1 MQFLKQLVII
11 LVLAGLGWGGYTVYL
26 EQFANGATAPERGG
40 SRGGGDRKVGVEV
53 ASAEKARLTRS
64 VEAVGTTRARQS
76 VEIVPLADGTIVELL
91 ITAGKDVEK
100 GEIVARLDDDIERA
114 NLESA
119 EGILLQKE
127 QAAARAEKL
136 RETQTLSLAALE
148 SLHAEEIVA
157 RAVVDKAR
165 RQLEDRTIRAPF
177 AGVLGLSS
185 IDVGARVESGDV
197 LATLDDLSEVEVEF
211 QLPETLYA
219 SVKPGQ
225 VVSARTAAFPGRSFE
240 GRIVAIDS
248 RVDRNSRSFATR
260 ALLPNPDRALP
271 SGMFVLMSI
280 TLDDYEAITVPDA
293 AIVAEGSRN
302 FVYRIADGKAEK
314 TMVTLGLRQPGSV
327 EIAEGLSPGDLV
339 AVTGLQRLRN
349 GAEVQVSGTRPERKE
364 TTDEGEPGK
373 EGQS

>member
-11 LVLAGLGWGGYTVYL
+11 LVLAGLGWGGYTVYH
-26 EQFANGATAPERGG
+26 EQFANGATTPQRGG
-40 SRGGGDRKVGVEV
+40 GNGGDRKIGVEV
-53 ASAEKARLTRS
+53 AAAEKSRLTRS

-76 VEIVPLADGTIVELL
+76 VEIVPLADGTVVELL
-91 ITAGKDVEK
+91 IAAGKEVEK
-100 GEIVARLDDDIERA
+100 GEVVARLDDDIERA

-136 RETQTLSLAALE
+136 RETQTLSLAAME

-165 RQLEDRTIRAPF
+165 RQLADRTIRAPF

-219 SVKPGQ
+219 AVKPGQ
-225 VVSARTAAFPGRSFE
+225 AVAARTAAFPGRSFS
-240 GRIVAIDS
+240 GKIVAIDS

-293 AIVAEGSRN
+293 ALVAEGSQT

-314 TMVTLGLRQPGSV
+314 TMVRIGLRQPGHV
-327 EIAEGLSPGDLV
+327 EIAEGLAAGDLV

-349 GAEVQVSGTRPERKE
+349 GAEVQVSGTSRR
-364 TTDEGEPGK
+364 EGAAEEKVAPGR